1 MSSRGEVVVH
11 QKIEQ
16 PLLQNRCGQP
26 CHQTLTGIIAA
37 HPANGGLDRQWLHST
52 IVGRNRYSAATFR
65 LAEVAF
71 AKGVL
76 SAPDFIGSDMTE
88 VPLRLIEWLVVP
100 LK

>member
-1 MSSRGEVVVH
+1 MSARGEVVVH

-26 CHQTLTGIIAA
+26 CHKNLTGIIAA
-37 HPANGGLDRQWLHST
+37 HPANGGPDRQRFHSSV
-52 IVGRNRYSAATFR
+52 VGRNRYSAATFC

-76 SAPDFIGSDMTE
+76 RAPDFIGSDMTE
-88 VPLRLIEWLVVP
+88 VPLGLIEWLVET
-100 LK
+100 KS